1 METRNRSLPQLHRT
15 GAARKA
21 VWLLALGLGCTL
33 LAHADD
39 SLKTIFSPTEYQAAG
54 LDKLSPEEQAVLLR
68 ALHQRGLN
76 GPGSGHK
83 ITAVKAET
91 PPPEKKGIWARVLD
105 FGAEQLPLKSEK
117 DPGEVTEVDA
127 QMTEPFD
134 GLTGKTVF
142 RLDNGQVWQQR
153 AGEEYFIGKAIPNP
167 KVVLMRTRLG
177 YRIKIPEIG
186 AGFDVAVKRIK

>member
-1 METRNRSLPQLHRT
+1 METYKFRRPRIQRS
-15 GAARKA
+15 GAGRKA
-21 VWLLALGLGCTL
+21 LWILALGLGCTAL
-33 LAHADD
+33 VQADD
-39 SLKTIFSPTEYQAAG
+39 SLKNIFSPEEYQAAG
-54 LDKLSPEEQAVLLR
+54 LEKLSPEEQAVLLR
-68 ALHQRGLN
+68 ALHQRGL
-76 GPGSGHK
+76 GAPGSAHK

-91 PPPEKKGIWARVLD
+91 PPPEKKGIWARVMD

-134 GLTGKTVF
+134 GLTGKTLF

-153 AGEEYFIGKAIPNP
+153 AGEEYFLGKAIPNP
-167 KVVLMRTRLG
+167 KVVIMRTRLG
-177 YRIKIPEIG
+177 YRIKIPEVG